1 MVLGVALT
9 QSCSEEIDKSSRYTF
24 TGNTIISYL
33 EEYPE
38 TYSEYSALLNI
49 VPVSDFSDSKVS
61 QLLSA
66 RGNYTCFAPTNEAI
80 HDYLAHLVDSG
91 IISDSSWTAPE
102 FLEINPE
109 TGKQD
114 LLIEIQKNI
123 VLNSLID
130 GGDEIEAYQTSDFSE
145 RAEMNQML
153 GLANMMN
160 RKLQVTAGSNTKYAI
175 SGSDVSDTNC
185 NIFTINGRI
194 HQVDKVIAPSTQT
207 ASQLFEKIV
216 AIIRIAV
223 PYTGMIIS
231 TRESAAT
238 RKKVLELGIS
248 QISGGSRTSVGGY
261 ATPEIPEE
269 NSAQFDISDTRTLDE
284 VVNWLLDLKHLPSFC
299 TACYR
304 LGRTGDRFMSLVK
317 TGQIANCCAPN
328 ALMTLK
334 EYLQDY
340 ASPDTYAKGI
350 KLIEEEIQH
359 IPNPKIKEIA
369 MRNLKEIEE
378 GKRDFRF

>member
-1 MVLGVALT
+1 MHVTVFFLTFVCSKHKYDKIKYNKLKDMLTLSKIKKVFLLLSMVLGVALT

-80 HDYLAHLVDSG
+80 HDYLVHLVDSG

-130 GGDEIEAYQTSDFSE
+130 GGDEIEAYQT
-145 RAEMNQML
+145 
-153 GLANMMN
+153 
-160 RKLQVTAGSNTKYAI
+160 
-175 SGSDVSDTNC
+175 
-185 NIFTINGRI
+185 
-194 HQVDKVIAPSTQT
+194 TQ
-207 ASQLFEKIV
+207 QC
-216 AIIRIAV
+216 RR
-223 PYTGMIIS
+223 MII
-231 TRESAAT
+231 
-238 RKKVLELGIS
+238 
-248 QISGGSRTSVGGY
+248 
-261 ATPEIPEE
+261 
-269 NSAQFDISDTRTLDE
+269 
-284 VVNWLLDLKHLPSFC
+284 
-299 TACYR
+299 
-304 LGRTGDRFMSLVK
+304 
-317 TGQIANCCAPN
+317 
-328 ALMTLK
+328 
-334 EYLQDY
+334 
-340 ASPDTYAKGI
+340 
-350 KLIEEEIQH
+350 
-359 IPNPKIKEIA
+359 
-369 MRNLKEIEE
+369 
-378 GKRDFRF
+378 